1 MPPIMLPNPENP
13 FMAEQIKN
21 LLRSHHGDPHS
32 FLGLHTLESGKKNIR
47 LWRPGASYLYIEL
60 FGEKTA
66 CPRVDAAGLFCLEV
80 PEQTTLNDY
89 RIYHHS
95 GLLTADPYTFLP
107 TIGELDCYLFAKGVH
122 YNLWKALGGRL
133 WEQQSHKGVKFA
145 VWAPSAAA
153 VALVADF
160 NHWDG
165 RVNPMRTLGTSG
177 IWEIFIP
184 GLSVGEK
191 YKFEIRSHTGEL
203 SVKADPYAYATQLR
217 PATAS
222 QIADVDTFAWQDT
235 QWLEQRKA
243 KANCA
248 APINIYEVHLGSW
261 KQKADGSFLN
271 YREIAKELVAY
282 CLKMAFTHI
291 ELMPIQE
298 HPLDE
303 SWGYQV
309 SGFYAA
315 TSRFGSPTDFQWLVN
330 HCHTSG
336 IGVILDWVP
345 GHFPTDAHS
354 LGLFDGTAL
363 YEHADPRQGFHPHWN
378 TYIFNFAR
386 HEVSNFLLAN
396 ALFWLEAMH
405 VDGLRVDAV
414 ASMLYLD
421 YGRDNGEW
429 IPNCYGTKENL
440 DAIEFFKHLN
450 TIAHQRQPGCLMIAE
465 ESTAFAGVSHP
476 VIYGGLGFDMKW
488 NMGWMNDT
496 LRYFSKDM
504 IFRSYQHDDLTFGLL
519 YAFSEHFILP
529 LSHDECVHGKGSLL
543 SKMPG
548 DYWQKM
554 ANLRLLLSY
563 RMCQPGKKLLF
574 MGGEIGQW
582 NEWNCKTQVE
592 WDLLHFPAHNGIA
605 TMVADINRLY
615 LQHCAL
621 WERDFDYSGFEWV
634 DFADRHNSIICYLRK
649 SSKELLLCIHNFT
662 PQYHPNYFVR
672 LENLH
677 NLQEIFNS
685 DAACYGG
692 SAKLCDRPVICH
704 HDGRACGVELAVA
717 PLATMIFSVRT
728 SEILKFNACKHGEA
742 GH

>member
-1 MPPIMLPNPENP
+1 MESIIAPPMTLPDPEN
-13 FMAEQIKN
+13 FSMREHLKN
-21 LLRSHHGDPHS
+21 LQNGCHGDPHS
-32 FLGLHTLESGKKNIR
+32 FLGLHTLTLGKKIIR

-60 FGEKTA
+60 FGEKIA
-66 CPRVDAAGLFCLEV
+66 CHQLEGAGLFYLEV
-80 PEQTTLNDY
+80 PEYTTPNDY
-89 RIYHHS
+89 KIYHHS
-95 GLLTADPYTFLP
+95 GLLTPDPYTFLP

-122 YNLWKALGGRL
+122 YNLWKVLGGRL
-133 WEQQSHKGVKFA
+133 AEQQGHIGVKFS

-165 RVNPMRTLGTSG
+165 RVNPMRVLGTSG

-191 YKFEIRSHTGEL
+191 YKFEIRSQTGEL
-203 SVKADPYAYATQLR
+203 FVKADPYAYATQLR

-222 QIADVDTFAWQDT
+222 QIADIDSFAWQDAH
-235 QWLEQRKA
+235 WLEQRRA
-243 KANCA
+243 RANTA
-248 APINIYEVHLGSW
+248 VPINIYEVHLGSW
-261 KQKADGSFLN
+261 KQKSDGSFLN
-271 YREIAKELVAY
+271 YRELAQELVAY
-282 CLKMAFTHI
+282 CRKMAFTHI

-315 TSRFGSPTDFQWLVN
+315 TSRFGSPADFQWLVN
-330 HCHTSG
+330 HCHANG

-354 LGLFDGTAL
+354 LGIFDGTAL
-363 YEHADPRQGFHPHWN
+363 YEHADPRQGFHPHWH

-421 YGRDNGEW
+421 YGRDSGEW
-429 IPNCYGTKENL
+429 IPNRYGTKENL

-450 TIAHQRQPGCLMIAE
+450 SITHERQPGCLMIAE

-476 VIYGGLGFDMKW
+476 VMYGGLGFDMKW

-529 LSHDECVHGKGSLL
+529 LSHDEIVHGKGSLL

-563 RMCQPGKKLLF
+563 RICQPGKKLLF
-574 MGGEIGQW
+574 MGAEIGQW
-582 NEWNCKTQVE
+582 NEWNCKTQIE
-592 WDLLHFPAHNGIA
+592 WDLLKFPIHNGVA
-605 TMVADINRLY
+605 TMVADINKLY
-615 LQHCAL
+615 LEHCAL
-621 WERDFDYSGFEWV
+621 WERDFDYTGFEWV
-634 DFADRHNSIICYLRK
+634 DFADRQNSVISYLRK

-672 LENLH
+672 LANLREIS
-677 NLQEIFNS
+677 EIFNS
-685 DAACYGG
+685 DALRYGG
-692 SAKLCDRPVICH
+692 SAKLCDRPKICH
-704 HDGRACGVELAVA
+704 DDEGRACGVELAIA
-717 PLATMIFSVRT
+717 PLATMIFSVN
-728 SEILKFNACKHGEA
+728 F
-742 GH
+742 